1 MQKPTS
7 SKSSSKSSTT
17 SKPARPHLPDPA
29 TEGPYRP
36 FTTDPKW
43 NEAWWW
49 LGVPVLVLLALI
61 AVFRIDP
68 RWYTDWIIPE
78 GYGVLEFSQFA
89 IVLLALALAAGL
101 LLKPFVR
108 RRPFVLTVTIIA
120 ALSCFYIAGE
130 EMTWGQHFFHWNT
143 PEYWAAV
150 NRQEETNLHN
160 TYAIFDKW
168 PRAILELGVL
178 IGGILIPV
186 AATFD
191 PRVRANRLS
200 LYLPAAAQIPTAII
214 ALGTKAADMLSQKGY
229 VGELLQRPG
238 ETIELYL
245 YFFILAYLIVF
256 ARRIREIEAA
266 EHTAPK

>member
-1 MQKPTS
+1 
-7 SKSSSKSSTT
+7 
-17 SKPARPHLPDPA
+17 
-29 TEGPYRP
+29 
-36 FTTDPKW
+36 
-43 NEAWWW
+43 
-49 LGVPVLVLLALI
+49 
-61 AVFRIDP
+61 
-68 RWYTDWIIPE
+68 
-78 GYGVLEFSQFA
+78 
-89 IVLLALALAAGL
+89 VLLALALAAGL

-108 RRPFVLTVTIIA
+108 RRPFTVTIIA

-200 LYLPAAAQIPTAII
+200 LFLPAAAQIPPPATSASNGTVGINKRNESAAPATLGVTAMTRRSASTAATTRPSSASPQPERRALLERVLPQVELRVRI
-214 ALGTKAADMLSQKGY
+214 ALGGAERQARGIAGNRRGLDLHEASARGDRRTGGAELSHPQSMTRGPPTRALPS
-229 VGELLQRPG
+229 ESS
-238 ETIELYL
+238 
-245 YFFILAYLIVF
+245 A
-256 ARRIREIEAA
+256 
-266 EHTAPK
+266 

>member
-1 MQKPTS
+1 M
-7 SKSSSKSSTT
+7 
-17 SKPARPHLPDPA
+17 
-29 TEGPYRP
+29 
-36 FTTDPKW
+36 
-43 NEAWWW
+43 
-49 LGVPVLVLLALI
+49 PVLVLLALI

-89 IVLLALALAAGL
+89 IVLLALSLAAGL

-168 PRAILELGVL
+168 PRAILELGVP

-191 PRVRANRLS
+191 PRVRPIACRCSFPPPPRSRRPLS
-200 LYLPAAAQIPTAII
+200 RSAPRPPTCFLKRAMWTSCYR
-214 ALGTKAADMLSQKGY
+214 G
-229 VGELLQRPG
+229 R
-238 ETIELYL
+238 
-245 YFFILAYLIVF
+245 
-256 ARRIREIEAA
+256 ARRSSSISTSSSSPI
-266 EHTAPK
+266 

>member
-1 MQKPTS
+1 M
-7 SKSSSKSSTT
+7 
-17 SKPARPHLPDPA
+17 
-29 TEGPYRP
+29 
-36 FTTDPKW
+36 
-43 NEAWWW
+43 
-49 LGVPVLVLLALI
+49 
-61 AVFRIDP
+61 
-68 RWYTDWIIPE
+68 
-78 GYGVLEFSQFA
+78 
-89 IVLLALALAAGL
+89 LLALALAAGL

-200 LYLPAAAQIPTAII
+200 LFLPAAAQIPTAII